1 MRQSAADSLA
11 SGEMDQFEMVAQ
23 QLVEPLCDFEEVSEG
38 VLNLLTWAERDKL
51 EIAVESALDYLLVE
65 VVQSS
70 SLPRC

>member
-23 QLVEPLCDFEEVSEG
+23 QLVGPLCDFEEVSEG